1 MPQNVI
7 GIDIGSYSIKIA
19 ELERTFQ
26 KYEFVNFFER
36 KVQFNELLKPEESI
50 TVTLQG
56 MLDDFG
62 LKWDQVICGYPG
74 HKVSSRL
81 VTLPFGNLKK
91 IDQTIEFE
99 LENYVPFD
107 LETLV
112 IDYHVLS
119 ATKEQSEILVFYTLK
134 DEFSKYLNL
143 LQNCKVD
150 PKIITAEGVELLNLV
165 VSGMVPP
172 ESPYAILDLGHTKTN
187 LTLCRGKK
195 LQSVR
200 SISIG
205 GQQFTE
211 AIQKNLKI
219 PLEEA
224 EKMKIEMGG
233 IPPEGEVILDDLS
246 KQVGVAMKQVVD
258 ELVLNIRQAFF
269 SYQDHSKTPVEGIYL
284 CGGTS
289 RMPGLD
295 RYLSLR
301 LKQNV
306 THIDPTSFHFSKLGK
321 VASHRAVM
329 AQGVA
334 LAFRTSIYAVG
345 NLPSKGM
352 FKNWEEP

>member
-187 LTLCRGKK
+187 LTLRRGKK

-211 AIQKNLKI
+211 AIQKNLKM
-219 PLEEA
+219 ER
-224 EKMKIEMGG
+224 GG
-233 IPPEGEVILDDLS
+233 ILLEGEVIWTIFPNRW
-246 KQVGVAMKQVVD
+246 AW
-258 ELVLNIRQAFF
+258 R
-269 SYQDHSKTPVEGIYL
+269 
-284 CGGTS
+284 
-289 RMPGLD
+289 
-295 RYLSLR
+295 
-301 LKQNV
+301 
-306 THIDPTSFHFSKLGK
+306 
-321 VASHRAVM
+321 
-329 AQGVA
+329 
-334 LAFRTSIYAVG
+334 
-345 NLPSKGM
+345 
-352 FKNWEEP
+352 

>member
-62 LKWDQVICGYPG
+62 LKLDQVICGYPG

-150 PKIITAEGVELLNLV
+150 PKIITAQGQIGL
-165 VSGMVPP
+165 GMTQ
-172 ESPYAILDLGHTKTN
+172 IQN
-187 LTLCRGKK
+187 R
-195 LQSVR
+195 VR
-200 SISIG
+200 T
-205 GQQFTE
+205 FW
-211 AIQKNLKI
+211 
-219 PLEEA
+219 
-224 EKMKIEMGG
+224 
-233 IPPEGEVILDDLS
+233 
-246 KQVGVAMKQVVD
+246 
-258 ELVLNIRQAFF
+258 
-269 SYQDHSKTPVEGIYL
+269 
-284 CGGTS
+284 
-289 RMPGLD
+289 
-295 RYLSLR
+295 
-301 LKQNV
+301 
-306 THIDPTSFHFSKLGK
+306 
-321 VASHRAVM
+321 
-329 AQGVA
+329 
-334 LAFRTSIYAVG
+334 G
-345 NLPSKGM
+345 NHPR
-352 FKNWEEP
+352 